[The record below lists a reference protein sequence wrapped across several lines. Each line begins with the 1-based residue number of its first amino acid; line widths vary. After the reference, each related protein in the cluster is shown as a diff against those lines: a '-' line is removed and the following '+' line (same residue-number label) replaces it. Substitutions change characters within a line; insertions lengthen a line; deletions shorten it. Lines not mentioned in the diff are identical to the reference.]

1 MGRLYTLLFS
11 LLLVSC
17 SVKKNVIK
25 SELSTKT
32 ETEITKSDLEIVNTY
47 TTSDTDTYEV
57 EVVSKDSL
65 QPITV
70 TLGGVTQTFSGAS
83 KVVLRKKKE
92 SVKQQENKSIESKEV
107 LSQEVVEEKKDLNK
121 DVKRSNYSWLVI
133 VAILF
138 VIAVLVFG
146 YLRKLRIL

>member
-17 SVKKNVIK
+17 SVKKNVVK

-32 ETEITKSDLEIVNTY
+32 ETEITKSDLETVNTY

-57 EVVSKDSL
+57 EVVAKDSL

>member
-17 SVKKNVIK
+17 SVKKNVVK

-107 LSQEVVEEKKDLNK
+107 LSQEVVEEKKDINK